1 MVEFA
6 RPSIGENQVE
16 PLPSEAGKKRR
27 AVRNVEADSEVVAEK
42 APGNQM
48 LRVFRARLCRPVGSP
63 RRLPFPAPAAPDTR
77 VCIRLF
83 QTPAASVV
91 TVPALGQLRRL
102 ARPDAAL
109 AAAPSTDYPRGF
121 PTATF

>member
-48 LRVFRARLCRPVGSP
+48 LRVFRA
-63 RRLPFPAPAAPDTR
+63 
-77 VCIRLF
+77 
-83 QTPAASVV
+83 
-91 TVPALGQLRRL
+91 
-102 ARPDAAL
+102 
-109 AAAPSTDYPRGF
+109 
-121 PTATF
+121 